1 MRELAYGLI
10 RVLDEEG
17 RAIGPWNP
25 RVDPETLRRGLKAML
40 LTRAFDDRMYR
51 AQRQGKTSFYMKCTG
66 EEAVA
71 CAQALVLSQG
81 RHVAF
86 PPTAS
91 RACSSPAAIR
101 WRP

>member
-1 MRELAYGLI
+1 MI
-10 RVLDEEG
+10 
-17 RAIGPWNP
+17 
-25 RVDPETLRRGLKAML
+25 

-71 CAQALVLSQG
+71 IAQAWRSTATTC
-81 RHVAF
+81 AF

-91 RACSSPAAIR
+91 RAC
-101 WRP
+101 